1 MFNIILIIGLIA
13 ILVWASII
21 DFYDMIVPDLANLAV
36 AFLGI
41 VRIVAFEKINF
52 LDASFGVILGGG
64 LLLCVRESFRIFRQS
79 DALGLGDVKLLASAG
94 IWVGWA
100 GIGPVLLIGSLSAF
114 FAFVFRA
121 IRIGRPSFKDPMPFG
136 PFLAFGIID
145 VVVFFETLNWQVF

>member
-1 MFNIILIIGLIA
+1 MLNLILIIGLIF

-36 AFLGI
+36 AFLGV
-41 VRIVAFEKINF
+41 VRLVLLEKINF
-52 LDASFGVILGGG
+52 FDASFGVILGGG
-64 LLLCVRESFRIFRQS
+64 LLLCVREAFRIFGQR

-100 GIGPVLLIGSLSAF
+100 GIGPVLLIGSLSAL
-114 FAFVFRA
+114 FVFVFSA
-121 IRIGRPSFKDPMPFG
+121 IRIGRPAFNVPIPFG

-145 VVVFFETLNWQVF
+145 VVLSFEIMNWQAF